1 VNSCGSFSAPGVVL
15 RTLDPAAARRML
27 RRAKFAV
34 SGCSQYGVHE
44 EGDYFTDRQCMR
56 MKVNCLVLL
65 MCMWTAAYA
74 APPADSLPFAPAT
87 VDMQLRRV
95 SEHVWFVEGAAG
107 IATDNQGFVSNA
119 GVVVT
124 GAGVVVFDAL
134 GTPALAQLLLEK
146 IREITQQP
154 IVRVVVSHYHADH
167 IYGLQVFAD
176 LDAEILAPAGSELYL
191 DSPNAQERLEERR
204 FTLSPWVND
213 ETRLVWPD
221 RILKEGAQFQ
231 LGDVDFT
238 ITVVGNAHSDGD
250 LTMYV
255 GPDRV
260 LFSGDIIFE
269 GRVPFLGDSNSRNWV
284 DVLERMERENLV
296 ALVPGHGAVPEHPNQ
311 AIGLTRRYLV
321 FLRDQMAQAV
331 NELVPFDEA
340 YSKIDWSEF
349 ADLPAFAEANRR
361 NAYQVYLS
369 LEAEL
374 LGSQ

>member
-1 VNSCGSFSAPGVVL
+1 MWMRASCFVL
-15 RTLDPAAARRML
+15 
-27 RRAKFAV
+27 V
-34 SGCSQYGVHE
+34 
-44 EGDYFTDRQCMR
+44 
-56 MKVNCLVLL
+56 
-65 MCMWTAAYA
+65 MCMLTAANA
-74 APPADSLPFAPAT
+74 VPPEERSPLVPAT

-95 SEHVWFVEGAAG
+95 SEHVWFVEGAAAV
-107 IATDNQGFVSNA
+107 ATDNQGFISNA
-119 GVVVT
+119 GVVIT

-146 IREITQQP
+146 IREITQEP

-191 DSPNAQERLEERR
+191 DSPNAQERLDQRR

-269 GRVPFLGDSNSRNWV
+269 GRVPFLGDANSRHWIE
-284 DVLERMERENLV
+284 VLERMEREKLV
-296 ALVPGHGAVPEHPNQ
+296 ALVPGHGGVPEHPNE
-311 AIGLTRRYLV
+311 AIGLTRRYLL
-321 FLRDQMAQAV
+321 FLREHMAEAV
-331 NELVPFDEA
+331 NDLVPFDEA
-340 YSKIDWSEF
+340 YNGIDWSEF

-369 LEAEL
+369 LEGEL
-374 LGSQ
+374 LGAQ

>member
-1 VNSCGSFSAPGVVL
+1 MNSCGSFSAPGVVL

>member
-1 VNSCGSFSAPGVVL
+1 MNSCGSFSAPGVVL

-191 DSPNAQERLEERR
+191 DSPNAQARLEERR